1 MIPREQTYVEGKK
14 DVCIAPRKPDTMTQL
29 EILTVQDVADRLRI
43 SKSSVYE
50 LTRYRGSMR
59 GSRLPAR
66 KVGKQ
71 LRFLAAE
78 VDQWFLSLP
87 QNVKP
92 QRRKYQ
98 KRKTKKLQPSNQPC
112 SQNSHQKLSPSAP
125 KMPVDSG

>member
-1 MIPREQTYVEGKK
+1 
-14 DVCIAPRKPDTMTQL
+14 MTQL

-50 LTRYRGSMR
+50 LTRFRGSMR
-59 GSRLPAR
+59 GPRLPVR

-71 LRFLAAE
+71 LRFIAAE

-92 QRRKYQ
+92 LRRRYQ
-98 KRKTKKLQPSNQPC
+98 KRKTKKL
-112 SQNSHQKLSPSAP
+112 
-125 KMPVDSG
+125 